1 MLTVSVKNTIS
12 KLPTLA
18 SYLCICS
25 AVMALCVTDSYA
37 VNNFQT
43 TNTTIENTML
53 RLATEYND
61 PSAQYLVGRNYL
73 NGNSVKPNVEEA
85 IKWFEMAAKQ
95 NHIRALYQLGV
106 IYLYGQGV
114 KQNLSLAYKYLYK
127 AALKNHLESQYEL
140 GKYFL
145 MGSHPKYDKAAEWF
159 KRAAERD
166 HIRAMYELGKLTYE
180 GHGIERDPV
189 TGIRLITQASDSG
202 YQAASKYLKTIDG
215 QKEITHQTG
224 QDIVQQFSKSVD
236 GKSTVAFSDANQSTA
251 ANENY
256 RLGLAYLTGDGRKKD
271 TRKAAEYMQ
280 KAANNDHPYAQYQ
293 LAKLYQQG
301 IGVKQNQDL
310 YLMWLHKASD
320 AGVNSARRDLE
331 AFELGKKL
339 DNASNQ
345 NSDDPAKEYAL
356 AMKYYSGSGVSKDPL
371 KASKL
376 LLKAAD
382 QNYSKAQYQLGIMYK
397 DGVGFAKDY
406 QKARQWLQ
414 KSADNG
420 NSDAK
425 LAILKI
431 PNNGEDN
438 NNNHNGIP
446 ALSKSDNNKSA
457 APQLLD
463 RKSAPITTF
472 LADAK
477 KGDNNAQYEVGLR
490 YLEGNDGYEHNVSQA
505 IKWLKEA
512 ATNNNIDASAKL
524 GMLYYRG
531 KDVDKDYQNAAKWL
545 SKAAE
550 SGDAESQYLMG
561 SMYKEGLG
569 VEKNTATAVKWYRK
583 AANQGHKEARKLLGG
598 CRIC

>member
-1 MLTVSVKNTIS
+1 M
-12 KLPTLA
+12 
-18 SYLCICS
+18 
-25 AVMALCVTDSYA
+25 MALCVRNSYA

-43 TNTTIENTML
+43 PSTTIENTML

-73 NGNSVKPNVEEA
+73 NGNSVKSNVEEA

-127 AALKNHLESQYEL
+127 SALKNHLESQYEL
-140 GKYFL
+140 GKYYL
-145 MGSHPKYDKAAEWF
+145 MGSHPKYSKAVEWF
-159 KRAAERD
+159 KRASERD
-166 HIRAMYELGKLTYE
+166 HVRALYELGKLTYE
-180 GHGIERDPV
+180 GHGIARDPV
-189 TGIRLITQASDSG
+189 TGLRLVTQASDNG
-202 YQAASKYLKTIDG
+202 YQEASKYLKSIDNR
-215 QKEITHQTG
+215 KEITHQTG
-224 QDIVQQFSKSVD
+224 HDIVQQFSKSVD
-236 GKSTVAFSDANQSTA
+236 GKSTVAFSDSNQSSA
-251 ANENY
+251 ANESY

-271 TRKAAEYMQ
+271 ASKAAEYMQ

-301 IGVKQNQDL
+301 IGVKQSEDL

-345 NSDDPAKEYAL
+345 NSNDPAKDYDL
-356 AMKYYSGSGVSKDPL
+356 AMKYYNGSGMAKDPL

-382 QNYSKAQYQLGIMYK
+382 ENYSKAQFQLGVMYK
-397 DGVGFAKDY
+397 DGIGFAKDY
-406 QKARQWLQ
+406 QKARQWFQ
-414 KSADNG
+414 KAADNG

-431 PNNGEDN
+431 TSDGENQNDDN
-438 NNNHNGIP
+438 NRVTKPSNSVSNST
-446 ALSKSDNNKSA
+446 LTS
-457 APQLLD
+457 QLLNK
-463 RKSAPITTF
+463 KSTPISTF

-490 YLEGNDGYEHNVSQA
+490 YLEGNDGYEHSISQG

-512 ATNNNIDASAKL
+512 AKNNNMDASAKL
-524 GMLYYRG
+524 GMLYYHG
-531 KDVDKDYQNAAKWL
+531 KEVDKDYQSAAKWL

-550 SGDAESQYLMG
+550 SGDAESQYIIG